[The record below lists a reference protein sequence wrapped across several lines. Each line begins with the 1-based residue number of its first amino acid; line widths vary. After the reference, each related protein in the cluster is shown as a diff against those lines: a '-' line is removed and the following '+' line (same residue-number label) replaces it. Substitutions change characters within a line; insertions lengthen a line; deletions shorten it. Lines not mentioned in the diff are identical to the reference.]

1 MPSVFARPD
10 PQSPWTVDP
19 ASYPRHARGA
29 EQLHFLL
36 RFALLAP
43 STHNSQPWR
52 FRIVDDDTVEVW
64 SDPTRWLRRIDAAGR
79 QLAMS
84 CGAALFHLR
93 LAVRRFGHVDDV
105 EYLPDRSRPDLVA
118 RIHRGRSIVAST
130 RDLELFDAIVRRRT
144 YRGQFAPRPVSEAL
158 SEALIR
164 EAGREGAW
172 LVRLHP
178 HDKLDVAR
186 VIASADRRQ
195 LGDPVFRSELG
206 QWLRPRGSRRRD
218 GIPMARKDVPTA
230 LPLVGPALL
239 RAFDLGDG
247 VAARELDL
255 ATQSPVLAVLGTEL
269 DEPPD
274 WVTAG
279 EAMEAVLLRATQL
292 GLAASFLNQAIE
304 ERDLRR
310 PIGEASRA
318 WGVPQLILRFGWGAD
333 VSATPRR
340 GVEEVTWQESMHPI
354 R

>member
-1 MPSVFARPD
+1 MLSMASPSARPD
-10 PQSPWTVDP
+10 PQTPWTVDP
-19 ASYPRHARGA
+19 ACYPRHARGA

-64 SDPTRWLRRIDAAGR
+64 TDPTRWLRRIDAAGR

-93 LAVRRFGHVDDV
+93 LAMRRYGHVDDV
-105 EYLPDRSRPDLVA
+105 EYLPDRARPDLVA
-118 RIHRGRSIVAST
+118 RVHRGRRIDPSM
-130 RDLELFDAIVRRRT
+130 RDLELFAAILRRRT
-144 YRGQFAPRPVSEAL
+144 YRGPFLVRPVGAAL
-158 SEALIR
+158 SEALVR
-164 EAGREGAW
+164 ESAREGAW

-195 LGDPVFRSELG
+195 LADPVFRSELG

-230 LPLVGPALL
+230 LPIVGPALL

-247 VAARELDL
+247 VAARERAL

-269 DEPPD
+269 DELRD

-310 PIGEASRA
+310 PIGAAARS
-318 WGVPQLILRFGWGAD
+318 WGVPQLILRFGWGAE
-333 VSATPRR
+333 VAATPRR
-340 GVEEVTWQESMHPI
+340 DVEEVTWQE
-354 R
+354 